1 MTDQK
6 KSDPSE
12 TSSKDKKD
20 DNKKA
25 DDKDKKDDNKKA
37 DDKDKKDD
45 DKKDDDKKDNDKKD
59 DDKDKKDDDKKA
71 DDKDKK
77 DDDKKAGKSDGKKS
91 DALKS
96 AASGVKKPGNPKKS
110 AFTPPTPGEI
120 AKKKLKQIQMIAY
133 GVVVVIVI
141 VVLIVILSMMSSKN
155 KKGSAKKR
163 LPDRIVSVSDVPGQE
178 HMKDPTVDPEVR
190 EMKKDFQAIRNDPEF
205 KKKPEQMERRA
216 AIDNLEYR
224 MERLQDFLDKHPDKT
239 EETEYKQVDS
249 LLRRIKALREMY

>member
-1 MTDQK
+1 
-6 KSDPSE
+6 
-12 TSSKDKKD
+12 
-20 DNKKA
+20 
-25 DDKDKKDDNKKA
+25 
-37 DDKDKKDD
+37 
-45 DKKDDDKKDNDKKD
+45 
-59 DDKDKKDDDKKA
+59 
-71 DDKDKK
+71 
-77 DDDKKAGKSDGKKS
+77 
-91 DALKS
+91 
-96 AASGVKKPGNPKKS
+96 
-110 AFTPPTPGEI
+110 
-120 AKKKLKQIQMIAY
+120 MIAY
-133 GVVVVIVI
+133 GVVVVI